1 MRIAYVCADRGV
13 PVFGQK
19 GCSIHVQEVIAGL
32 IAQGARVDLFATRL
46 EGDPPSGLENV
57 RLHALPAVP
66 RVDGATREQAALAA
80 NHGLQTALLEEGPF
94 ELVYERYSL
103 WSFAGMVSAR
113 AMGIPGLLEVNSP
126 LILEEEGHRGL
137 SDRAGAERVAERAFG
152 AASALIAVSEEV
164 GAYLEN
170 FPEARGRI
178 YIVPNGVNPERFP
191 EHQEPALPAPPGTF
205 TVGFVGKVRPWH
217 GIPVLIDA
225 FEMFHGREPRSRLLI
240 IGEVPELASLM
251 ADLSARGLRDV
262 VQFTGP
268 VAPSQV
274 PGLLAS
280 MDVAVAPYPN
290 ESEFYFSPLK
300 VYEYMA
306 AGLPVIASRV
316 GQLARLIEHDVNGLF
331 CPPGDPVALA
341 TALGRLRHEPALGL
355 RLGRAA
361 RLTVLKDHTW
371 EDVAR
376 RILDLANHR
385 RSAQLQRAE
394 AIP

>member
-19 GCSIHVQEVIAGL
+19 GCSIHVQEVITGL

-46 EGDPPSGLENV
+46 EGDPPPGFENV
-57 RLHALPAVP
+57 QLHALPAVP
-66 RVDGATREQAALAA
+66 RGDRLTREHVALAA

-94 ELVYERYSL
+94 DLVYERYSL

-113 AMGIPGLLEVNSP
+113 AMGTPGLLEVNSP

-170 FPEARGRI
+170 FPGARGRI
-178 YIVPNGVNPERFP
+178 HIVPNGVTPERFP
-191 EHQEPALPAPPGTF
+191 VDLQPALPAPAGTF
-205 TVGFVGKVRPWH
+205 TIGFVGKVRPWH
-217 GIPVLIDA
+217 GIPILIDA
-225 FEMFHGREPRSRLLI
+225 FEMFHEREPRSRLLI
-240 IGEVPELASLM
+240 VGEVPEMASLTT
-251 ADLSARGLRDV
+251 DLSARGLRNA
-262 VQFTGP
+262 VQFTGS

-306 AGLPVIASRV
+306 AGLPVVASRV
-316 GQLARLIEHDVNGLF
+316 GQLTRLIEHDVNGLL

-341 TALGRLRHEPALGL
+341 AALGRLRHEPALRL
-355 RLGRAA
+355 RLGGAA
-361 RLTVLKDHTW
+361 RLAVRRAHTW
-371 EDVAR
+371 NDVAQ
-376 RILDLANHR
+376 RILDLADQQ
-385 RSAQLQRAE
+385 RSAQLPRTE
-394 AIP
+394 ATP